1 VNLLILVAGILL
13 SLLVAQRRRP
23 ALQPVGLV
31 GLALVLGL
39 APFLTNNLATLTNV
53 YIAGTA
59 AIGWNII
66 GGFTG
71 YASFGQSAFFGLG
84 GYTAA
89 VLVARGPGAY
99 GLPGLAGALG
109 GAIVPAIA
117 AALIGLPVLRLKG
130 HYFAIA
136 TLGVGIA
143 VRELVNNL
151 DCVGLPGGGTPFF
164 CLGGASGII
173 LPPVRRSEVQA
184 SNLSFY
190 IGALALLALGTGALW
205 LLGRSK
211 FGYGLRAIRENEEAA
226 SVMGVNT
233 TRFKV
238 AAFTLAA
245 VWTGLAGA
253 TQGLVNGSVLPD
265 QTSIFDPYRSLEVII
280 ICLIGGVGT
289 TWGPAIGAFTLYA
302 VQEALNGIF
311 GAGDW
316 RPIFFGAIVILLILF
331 LPRGV
336 VQFVGGRTPVG
347 WRALWRNLVANRV

>member
-1 VNLLILVAGILL
+1 MTAFRIGLIVVVVVVLAVLPLFGSDVLIQFGINALLLAVL
-13 SLLVAQRRRP
+13 AQ
-23 ALQPVGLV
+23 
-31 GLALVLGL
+31 
-39 APFLTNNLATLTNV
+39 
-53 YIAGTA
+53 
-59 AIGWNII
+59 GWSII
-66 GGFTG
+66 GGYTG
-71 YASFGQSAFFGLG
+71 YPSFGNSVFYGLG
-84 GYTAA
+84 SYG
-89 VLVARGPGAY
+89 VAIAMVQWN
-99 GLPGLAGALG
+99 LPFALG
-109 GAIVPAIA
+109 MIFGVVFAVGFAFLLGI
-117 AALIGLPVLRLKG
+117 PVLRLKG